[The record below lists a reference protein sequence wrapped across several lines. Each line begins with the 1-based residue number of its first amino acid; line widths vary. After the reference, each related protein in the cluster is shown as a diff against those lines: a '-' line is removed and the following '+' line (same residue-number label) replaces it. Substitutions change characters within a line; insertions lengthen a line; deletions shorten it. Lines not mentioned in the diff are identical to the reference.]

1 MLVGK
6 AWSRSLLAQR
16 SLGGDFACIVP
27 FATGTMHGRDKAWP
41 GFAAFAKWLRQK
53 LPVVVVPGPGEVDIA
68 RQWYPDVLALE
79 GVDLGVYAGILR
91 RARLVVAN
99 DTGPA
104 HIAASVGAP
113 LLSVLGPTDA
123 ARHRPWGS
131 HVTIVQ
137 QTPWPT
143 LEHVAA
149 EARRLLDDVPRP
161 PS

>member
-1 MLVGK
+1 MT
-6 AWSRSLLAQR
+6 RSLLLVTLLAAGAALPLAAQNPDQNR
-16 SLGGDFACIVP
+16 AQDAIRIGITYRP
-27 FATGTMHGRDKAWP
+27 GTQP
-41 GFAAFAKWLRQK
+41 GL
-53 LPVVVVPGPGEVDIA
+53 VVVPGPGEVDIV
-68 RQWYPDVLALE
+68 RQWYPDVLAFE